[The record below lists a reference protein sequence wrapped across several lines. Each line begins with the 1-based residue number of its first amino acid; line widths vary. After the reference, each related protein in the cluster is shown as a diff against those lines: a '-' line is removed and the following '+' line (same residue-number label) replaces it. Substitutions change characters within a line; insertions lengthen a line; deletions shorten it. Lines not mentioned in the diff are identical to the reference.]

1 MELVGENITK
11 NQKLAE
17 VEGWV
22 SIVANVF
29 LFIVKFWAGVVTG
42 SVAIIADAWHTLS
55 DSLSSVFV
63 IVGAKM
69 SAKPAD
75 KDHPFGHGRAELITS
90 ILIGSFL
97 GVIAYSFIIE
107 GIAAL
112 KEHKQA
118 NFGALAIAVTV
129 ASILIKE
136 GLAQY
141 AFWVHRKTKMQS
153 VKADGWHHR
162 SDAISSVIVLAG
174 IVLGR
179 YYWWMDGALSIIVA
193 LLIFHA
199 AYTIIRSSGSS
210 IMGEQPDEE
219 LVGAIKTICA
229 DISGSDIHPHHFHI
243 HNYIYHKE
251 LTFHIYL
258 NGNLTIAQGHDIAS
272 RIECEIFSRYGVETT
287 IHVEPTDMQ
296 SDHKG

>member
-1 MELVGENITK
+1 MALVGQNISK

-17 VEGWV
+17 VEGWL
-22 SIVANVF
+22 SIAANVV
-29 LFIVKFWAGVVTG
+29 LFGVKYWAGVVTG

-75 KDHPFGHGRAELITS
+75 KDHPFGHGRAELIAS
-90 ILIGSFL
+90 ILIGSLL

-107 GIAAL
+107 GISAIR
-112 KEHKQA
+112 EHKQA
-118 NFGALAIAVTV
+118 NFGTLVIVVTV

-136 GLAQY
+136 GMAQW
-141 AFWVHRKTKMQS
+141 AFSIYRKTKMQS

-162 SDAISSVIVLAG
+162 SDAISSVVVLVG

-179 YYWWMDGALSIIVA
+179 YFWWMDGVLGIVVA
-193 LLIFHA
+193 ILIFHA

-210 IMGEQPDEE
+210 ILGEKPDENFIDE
-219 LVGAIKTICA
+219 IKAVCNESA
-229 DISGSDIHPHHFHI
+229 GFNVHPHHFHL

-251 LTFHIYL
+251 LTFHIFL
-258 NGNLTIAQGHDIAS
+258 KGEMTIEKGHDIANK
-272 RIECEIFSRYGVETT
+272 IECDILKRYGVETT
-287 IHVEPTDMQ
+287 IHVEPKQ
-296 SDHKG
+296 

>member
-1 MELVGENITK
+1 MALVGQNISK

-17 VEGWV
+17 FEGWL
-22 SIVANVF
+22 SIVANVL
-29 LFIVKFWAGVVTG
+29 LFGVKYWAGVVTG

-75 KDHPFGHGRAELITS
+75 KDHPFGHGRAELIAS
-90 ILIGSFL
+90 ILIGSLL

-112 KEHKQA
+112 REHKQA
-118 NFGALAIAVTV
+118 NFGTLAIVVTV

-136 GLAQY
+136 GMAQY
-141 AFWVHRKTKMQS
+141 AFWIYRKTKMQS

-162 SDAISSVIVLAG
+162 SDAISSVVVLVG

-179 YYWWMDGALSIIVA
+179 FFWWMDGVLGIVVA
-193 LLIFHA
+193 ILIFHA

-210 IMGEQPDEE
+210 IMGEKPDDKFIDE
-219 LVGAIKTICA
+219 IKSICNESA
-229 DISGSDIHPHHFHI
+229 GFNVFPHHFHL
-243 HNYIYHKE
+243 HNYVYHKE
-251 LTFHIYL
+251 LTFHIFL
-258 NGNLTIAQGHDIAS
+258 KGEMTIEKGHEIANK
-272 RIECEIFSRYGVETT
+272 IECDILNRYGVETT
-287 IHVEPTDMQ
+287 IHIEP
-296 SDHKG
+296 KE